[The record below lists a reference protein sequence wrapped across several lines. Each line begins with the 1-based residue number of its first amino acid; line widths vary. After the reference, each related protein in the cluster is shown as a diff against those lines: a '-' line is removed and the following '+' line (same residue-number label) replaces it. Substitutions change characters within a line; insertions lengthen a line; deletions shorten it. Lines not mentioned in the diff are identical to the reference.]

1 MQIIL
6 SILLYLNVI
15 SSPGTYTS
23 INIQNDVISNQ
34 TAVSNVQSNMTLLN
48 YVVTTYKKQASG
60 INILDDGQLR

>member
-15 SSPGTYTS
+15 SSPGTYT
-23 INIQNDVISNQ
+23 NVDIQNDVLSNQ
-34 TAVSNVQSNMTLLN
+34 TAVSNVQSNSALLN
-48 YVVTTYKKQASG
+48 YVVLTYKKQVSG